1 MKAYRVVG
9 TFPNGKT
16 IQPFT
21 QDVVASD
28 AGDAQHRVESTLGSR
43 HRVSRRA
50 INISGVDQIN
60 PSDSNEARVISAFR
74 DGAPAPVV
82 VEVASFEEE

>member
-9 TFPNGKT
+9 EFPNGKVT
-16 IQPFT
+16 QQFL

-28 AGDAQHRVESTLGSR
+28 ADDAQHRVESTLGSR

-50 INISGVDQIN
+50 IKINSVEHIN
-60 PSDSNEARVISAFR
+60 PADSKEAKVISAFR
-74 DGAPAPVV
+74 DGAAPAPV
-82 VEVASFEEE
+82 ATEEE